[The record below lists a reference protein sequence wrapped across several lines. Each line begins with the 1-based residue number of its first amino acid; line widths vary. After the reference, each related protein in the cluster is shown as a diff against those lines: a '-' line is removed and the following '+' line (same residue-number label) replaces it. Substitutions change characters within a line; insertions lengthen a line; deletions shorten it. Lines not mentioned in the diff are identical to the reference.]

1 MSIVDLAACVQ
12 EEGESTTHWVRRVSQ
27 VVHSSDRI
35 NADTAV
41 ITLEGNCRF
50 GPLKLK
56 LGRMKHHCTDI
67 GTLMAELVKYA
78 DSDSTKD
85 PESDDDKTGKGKKSS
100 NSKGQP
106 HNTAGHG
113 SGGKR
118 KADGSMDF
126 VANTMSRT
134 KTSGERVNRRIAVER
149 PIP

>member
-67 GTLMAELVKYA
+67 GTLMGALVKYA
-78 DSDSTKD
+78 DSNSTKD
-85 PESDDDKTGKGKKSS
+85 PESDDEKTWKGKKNG
-100 NSKGQP
+100 NSKGQQ
-106 HNTAGHG
+106 HHSTGNGG
-113 SGGKR
+113 GGKR
-118 KADGSMDF
+118 KADGNKDF
-126 VANTMSRT
+126 VSSWLIPTRRT
-134 KTSGERVNRRIAVER
+134 RASGVW
-149 PIP
+149 